1 MRSLLSKSVAVLA
14 SLHAA
19 LTLASPLL
27 PREVSSEV
35 DLEKRASGFAN
46 AVYFT
51 NWGIYGRNFQPADLP
66 ASQISHVIY
75 SFMNV
80 RADGTVFSG
89 DTYADLE
96 KHYSDDSW
104 NDVGKNAYGCVKQL
118 YKLKKANRNLKV
130 LLSIGGWTWS
140 TNFPAAAST
149 AATRSTFAKSAV
161 TIMKD
166 WGFDGIDVD
175 WEYPTDATQAS
186 NMILLLQAVRQELD
200 SYSAQYANG
209 YHFQLTIAAPA
220 GAEHY
225 EKLKLA
231 ELGKVLDYI
240 NLMAYDYAGS
250 WSTFSGHD
258 ANLYASSSNPNSTP
272 FNTDAAIKAYI
283 AGGVPA
289 SKIVLGMPIY
299 GRSFQA
305 TSGIGQP
312 FSGIGSGSWESGVWD
327 YKSLP
332 KAGASVQCDTSVQ
345 ACWSYDPSTKELISF
360 DTPDLIKT
368 KVSYL
373 KSKGL
378 GGSMF
383 WEASADKKGS
393 DSLIGT
399 SFNALGSKDT
409 VQNCLTYPNSQFDNI
424 KNNLA

>member
-1 MRSLLSKSVAVLA
+1 MLSFFSKAAAVLV

-19 LTLASPLL
+19 MSLASPLAS
-27 PREVSSEV
+27 REAI
-35 DLEKRASGFAN
+35 DARATGAVN

-66 ASQISHVIY
+66 ASQISHVLY

-96 KHYSDDSW
+96 KHYAGDSW

-118 YKLKKANRNLKV
+118 YLLKKANRNMKV
-130 LLSIGGWTWS
+130 MLSIGGWTWS

-149 AATRSTFAKSAV
+149 AAGRSTFAKSAV
-161 TIMKD
+161 GIMKD
-166 WGFDGIDVD
+166 WGFDGIDID
-175 WEYPTDATQAS
+175 WEYPADATQAA
-186 NMILLLQAVRQELD
+186 NMILLLQTVRSELD
-200 SYSAQYANG
+200 AYSKQYANG

-220 GAEHY
+220 GPDHFGV
-225 EKLKLA
+225 LKLA

-250 WSTFSGHD
+250 WSDASGHD
-258 ANLYASSSNPNSTP
+258 ANLYPSTSSPKSTP
-272 FNTDAAIKAYI
+272 FSTDVAVKAYI

-289 SKIVLGMPIY
+289 SKIILGMPIY
-299 GRSFQA
+299 GRSFA
-305 TSGIGQP
+305 GTSGMGQP
-312 FSGIGSGSWESGVWD
+312 FSGVGSGSWEAGVWD
-327 YKSLP
+327 YKALP
-332 KAGASVQCDTSVQ
+332 KAGATVQCDNAVQ
-345 ACWSYDPSTKELISF
+345 GCYSYDASTKELISF
-360 DTPDLIKT
+360 DTPDVIRT
-368 KVSYL
+368 KVAYL

-399 SFNALGSKDT
+399 SFNALGSRDT
-409 VQNCLTYPNSQFDNI
+409 TQNCLTYPNSQFANI
-424 KNNLA
+424 VANMA